1 MISGFSPVGMERVMG
16 LMFWIHIITQLTFLN
31 ILPLGKHFHV
41 ITSLPN
47 VFLKS
52 LDYPHDKI
60 KLLDLEDESVWE
72 DETLGVNHLYQLNWK
87 QGLDLYTCTECGR
100 CKEVCPTYVTN
111 KPLNL
116 YDFND
121 TLKAELYANAGNLIL
136 RAKLEKTLTGDAET
150 DAKTKE
156 KMAVFKPEKPWWE
169 RSSPWIRCGHA
180 PPAGLVNRC
189 VR

>member
-1 MISGFSPVGMERVMG
+1 MSVLAGNVISGFSATGMERVMG

-31 ILPLGKHFHV
+31 FLPLGKHFHV

-87 QGLDLYTCTECGR
+87 QAWTCTPVPSAAGARKCVPPMSR
-100 CKEVCPTYVTN
+100 TN
-111 KPLNL
+111 
-116 YDFND
+116 
-121 TLKAELYANAGNLIL
+121 
-136 RAKLEKTLTGDAET
+136 R
-150 DAKTKE
+150 
-156 KMAVFKPEKPWWE
+156 
-169 RSSPWIRCGHA
+169 
-180 PPAGLVNRC
+180 
-189 VR
+189 